1 MIKFDDMIFD
11 VWFKFIYVID
21 FILMLMFNL
30 NIYK

>member
-30 NIYK
+30 NI

>member
-21 FILMLMFNL
+21 FILMLTFNL